1 MLRSEA
7 EVVRPRTLGDA
18 LKWRAELADA
28 TVIAGGTD
36 VMVYLE
42 AGVLNPTR
50 VIDLWDCVALRSVSD
65 DGLRLGALATFTDV
79 LRHPETPAVLKE
91 AAATVGAAQIQN
103 RGTLGGNIANSSPA
117 GDSLPVWLALDAR
130 FELSSVR
137 GVREVAASEFWHG
150 YKRTALAPDELITA
164 IVLPPVRGRTYF
176 RKVGTRMAQSIS
188 KVVFCGRYGDGEARV
203 AFGAVA
209 PVPLRLPAVEEALLA
224 RGPVAEVAEIAAAHI
239 HPIDD
244 VRSTADYRRRV
255 AVNVLRG
262 WLDVLRGG

>member
-1 MLRSEA
+1 M
-7 EVVRPRTLGDA
+7 
-18 LKWRAELADA
+18 
-28 TVIAGGTD
+28 
-36 VMVYLE
+36 
-42 AGVLNPTR
+42 
-50 VIDLWDCVALRSVSD
+50 
-65 DGLRLGALATFTDV
+65 
-79 LRHPETPAVLKE
+79 LKE

-137 GVREVAASEFWHG
+137 GVREVPAAEFWHD
-150 YKRTALAPDELITA
+150 YKRTALAQDELITA
-164 IVLPPVRGRTYF
+164 VLVPPVQGRTFF

-188 KVVFCGRYGDGEARV
+188 KVVFCGRYGDEARV

-209 PVPLRLPAVEEALLA
+209 PVPLRLHAVEEALIA
-224 RGPVAEVAEIAAAHI
+224 RGPVAEVAELAAAHI

-244 VRSTADYRRRV
+244 VRSTAEYRRRV

-262 WLDVLRGG
+262 WLDVLRAG